1 MPPSNRDNSEFTHIS
16 RIIDT
21 VLPRDRRESN
31 AQMAGIREI
40 WNRVLPAEVTENAQP
55 EALKHDVLV
64 VHVASSPVTQ
74 QLRFFKE
81 EIKQQ
86 LNAPSQARPIR
97 SIKFKVGKVRDHG

>member
-1 MPPSNRDNSEFTHIS
+1 MPPSNHDNSEFTHIS
-16 RIIDT
+16 SIIDT

-40 WNRVLPAEVTENAQP
+40 WNRVLPAEITENAQP
-55 EALKHDVLV
+55 ESLKHDALL
-64 VHVASSPVTQ
+64 VHVASSPVSQ
-74 QLRFFKE
+74 QLRFFTE

-97 SIKFKVGKVRDHG
+97 SIKFKVGKIKSRG